1 MVMVFVLLWFG
12 LVWFWIFKI
21 KLFWVIFQSYREQ
34 SIFDLFNFFY
44 ASWMSIPGEEFP
56 IIPLSVYLFNSLL
69 DSIVNFICHWLIS
82 IPNLCNKKLK
92 GFFLT
97 FLFWV
102 CRWEG
107 KSLEAIQVWVET
119 VLPSIVSTLFEL
131 SPVIF
136 FLIEC

>member
-1 MVMVFVLLWFG
+1 MVRVFVLLWFG

-21 KLFWVIFQSYREQ
+21 KLFWVIFQSHREQ

-44 ASWMSIPGEEFP
+44 TSWMSIPSEEFP
-56 IIPLSVYLFNSLL
+56 IIPLSVYLFNPLL

-92 GFFLT
+92 GFSLT

-102 CRWEG
+102 CRWKG
-107 KSLEAIQVWVET
+107 KSLEAIWVKT
-119 VLPSIVSTLFEL
+119 VLPSIVSILFEQ